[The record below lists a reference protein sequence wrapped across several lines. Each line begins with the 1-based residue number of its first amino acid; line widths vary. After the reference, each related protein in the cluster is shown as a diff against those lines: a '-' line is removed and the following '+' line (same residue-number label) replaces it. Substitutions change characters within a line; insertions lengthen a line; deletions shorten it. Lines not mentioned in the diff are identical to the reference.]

1 MPKAK
6 RFSME
11 QILAV
16 QKMLRNLPPKKT
28 GKTKTGVVETLAGDI
43 RKAAKKG
50 HSLKE
55 IQGILAGEGIQVS
68 PPRMAALMEKGKE
81 TAQKKG
87 DGFTPGHTETMHCGL
102 FAMPEKKEG
111 E

>member
-16 QKMLRNLPPKKT
+16 QKMLRNLPSKKVS
-28 GKTKTGVVETLAGDI
+28 KTRAETVECLAGDI
-43 RKAAKKG
+43 RKAAEKG

-55 IQGILAGEGIQVS
+55 IQSILAGEGIQVS
-68 PPRMAALMEKGKE
+68 MTRMATLMKTGEETDQEKEDASAPGQAE
-81 TAQKKG
+81 TV
-87 DGFTPGHTETMHCGL
+87 DCGL
-102 FAMPEKKEG
+102 FTMPGKREG